1 MRATSSSS
9 RLTRSAAAVSLALV
23 PFLGACAARGPQ
35 AGLRAYQS
43 HEYELAV
50 ESWTPAAEEG
60 DPTSQFC
67 LATMYEE
74 GRGVEVDYALAH
86 EYYLRAASQG
96 FVDAQVNLGHMYA
109 RGLGVEPSFDRAR
122 VWFERASEQ
131 GSAAAQRNL
140 GVMYLKGYGVD
151 QDVEVARAAF
161 EAASKEDPFSAR
173 ILAALQEE
181 GAVEASPEIGAE
193 WLAAAACGGDV
204 AAQAKLGTQLLQRGE
219 ETLAARWLGEAAE
232 GGHAEAQL
240 LYGWMLPSGR
250 GVERDAEAAT
260 IWIATAAAAGD
271 PAARASVA
279 FAIVASAGRSPSAE
293 DARDAAHWMHAAAE
307 AGIPAAQHNM
317 GLMTVRGLGVERSYR
332 EGVRWF
338 QRAAASGFEP
348 SRERLDE
355 LGEHVPP
362 VRG

>member
-1 MRATSSSS
+1 MRATPTSS
-9 RLTRSAAAVSLALV
+9 RFTLSAAAVSIALV

-96 FVDAQVNLGHMYA
+96 FVEAQVNLGHMYA

-122 VWFERASEQ
+122 AWFERASKQ
-131 GSAAAQRNL
+131 GSAAAHRNL

-151 QDVEVARAAF
+151 QDVDEARAEF

-173 ILAALQEE
+173 ILASLQEE
-181 GAVEASPEIGAE
+181 GAVEASPEVGAE

-204 AAQAKLGTQLLQRGE
+204 VAQAKLGTQLQQRGE
-219 ETLAARWLGEAAE
+219 ESHAAPRHGEAAA
-232 GGHAEAQL
+232 GG
-240 LYGWMLPSGR
+240 
-250 GVERDAEAAT
+250 
-260 IWIATAAAAGD
+260 
-271 PAARASVA
+271 PAA

-362 VRG
+362 VQG